1 MFVGNCFEKIRSII
15 TAINLTFIRFYIKFM
30 KKFILLKMFAI
41 SNNVFEG
48 ILLKD
53 ALGSGI
59 IPVLMVLVLQ
69 KDLGLT
75 VSIIS
80 YLFNIIS

>member
-1 MFVGNCFEKIRSII
+1 
-15 TAINLTFIRFYIKFM
+15 
-30 KKFILLKMFAI
+30 MFAI
-41 SNNVFEG
+41 SNNVLKG

>member
-1 MFVGNCFEKIRSII
+1 MFIGNCFEKIRNII

-59 IPVLMVLVLQ
+59 VPVLMVLVLQ

>member
-1 MFVGNCFEKIRSII
+1 
-15 TAINLTFIRFYIKFM
+15 M

>member
-15 TAINLTFIRFYIKFM
+15 TAINVTFIRFYIKFM

>member
-48 ILLKD
+48 SLLKD